1 MNTKRR
7 EGESKALF
15 FLKNCAA
22 ASAAASTAE
31 LFTIPIDT
39 AKVRL
44 QIQSKSVDPLALPK
58 YKGFIGTMTTIS
70 REEGFKSLY
79 NGLTAGL

>member
-1 MNTKRR
+1 MNTTRR

-22 ASAAASTAE
+22 ASIAASTAE
-31 LFTIPIDT
+31 VFTIPIDT

-44 QIQSKSVDPLALPK
+44 QIQSKLLDPNALPK

-70 REEGFKSLY
+70 REEGFRALY

>member
-22 ASAAASTAE
+22 ASMAASTAE

-44 QIQSKSVDPLALPK
+44 QI
-58 YKGFIGTMTTIS
+58 
-70 REEGFKSLY
+70 
-79 NGLTAGL
+79 